1 MSSNTKIFKM
11 WSLYPFISRDISVW
25 AKEGDEEAL
34 KKVITENAGDL
45 VAKGPYLIDSFQ
57 KDGKVSYA
65 FRIVF
70 QSYERTLTDE
80 EINAI
85 MNRVTEALKKEPT
98 WQVR

>member
-1 MSSNTKIFKM
+1 
-11 WSLYPFISRDISVW
+11 
-25 AKEGDEEAL
+25 
-34 KKVITENAGDL
+34 